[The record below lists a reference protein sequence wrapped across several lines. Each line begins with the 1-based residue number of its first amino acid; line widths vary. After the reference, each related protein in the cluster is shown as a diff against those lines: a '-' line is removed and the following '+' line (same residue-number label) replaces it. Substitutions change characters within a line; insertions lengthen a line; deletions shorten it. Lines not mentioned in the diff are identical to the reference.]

1 MELTAEPQAHLRDDP
16 LLGLIL
22 GTLHDRK
29 ALDLVV
35 IDLRGISDAADYF
48 VLCSGTSEPHIRS
61 LTDDLVEELRGQ
73 GHRPWHVEGRQS
85 LRWVLVDLV
94 DVVVHIFRPEAREFY
109 ALERLWGDAP
119 AARLGDGGQEE
130 APVAEGSAVSIE
142 EDRR

>member
-1 MELTAEPQAHLRDDP
+1 MSAGDPRASALLADP

-22 GTLHDRK
+22 GTLRDRK

-48 VLCSGTSEPHIRS
+48 VLCSGTSEPHVRS
-61 LTDDLVEELRGQ
+61 LADDLVDELRRQ

-94 DVVVHIFRPEAREFY
+94 DVVVHIFRQEARDFY

-119 AARLGDGGQEE
+119 ATRVLDGWEE
-130 APVAEGSAVSIE
+130 TLPVADGDALMMEEGP
-142 EDRR
+142 R

>member
-1 MELTAEPQAHLRDDP
+1 MTAAEPRASALPADP

-22 GTLHDRK
+22 RTLRDKK
-29 ALDLVV
+29 ALDPVV

-48 VLCSGTSEPHIRS
+48 VLCSGTSDPHVRS
-61 LTDDLVEELRGQ
+61 LADDLVEYLRGQ

-94 DVVVHIFRPEAREFY
+94 DIVVHIFRQEARDFY

-119 AARLGDGGQEE
+119 ATRLRNEWEEETPAPDGS
-130 APVAEGSAVSIE
+130 APVAEGP
-142 EDRR
+142 R

>member
-1 MELTAEPQAHLRDDP
+1 MTALPPQPPALRDDP

-22 GTLHDRK
+22 GLLRDRK

-35 IDLRGISDAADYF
+35 IDLRGVSDAADFF
-48 VLCSGTSEPHIRS
+48 VICSGTSEPHVRALS
-61 LTDDLVEELRGQ
+61 DDLVEELRRR

-119 AARLGDGGQEE
+119 AARPGDGGEEE
-130 APVAEGSAVSIE
+130 APVAEGAGAGLE
-142 EDRR
+142 EERP

>member
-1 MELTAEPQAHLRDDP
+1 MELTPEPRALDLRDDP

-35 IDLRGISDAADYF
+35 IDLRGVSDAADYF

-94 DVVVHIFRPEAREFY
+94 DVVVHIFLPEAREFY

-119 AARLGDGGQEE
+119 AARLGDGAQEE
-130 APVAEGSAVSIE
+130 AAAGDSAVALE

>member
-1 MELTAEPQAHLRDDP
+1 MTAVGPRALDLRDDP
-16 LLGLIL
+16 LLGLIV
-22 GTLHDRK
+22 GTLRDRK

-35 IDLRGISDAADYF
+35 IDLRGVSDAADYF
-48 VLCSGTSEPHIRS
+48 VVCSGTSEPHIRA

-119 AARLGDGGQEE
+119 AARPGDGWEE
-130 APVAEGSAVSIE
+130 EPVAEDSAAVLE